1 MALAVRRIPGA
12 FSWRLVR
19 QASRR
24 LSWGVADQAMSSVS
38 NFAVNIYIARTLG
51 AVQYGAFALA
61 YVTYGFALNA
71 SRGLATDPLVV
82 RFSGTNPL
90 TWRRAV
96 ANCTGTAVVVGLV
109 AGAGVLAAATLLGGA
124 ARLAFLALG
133 LTLPALMLQD
143 SWRFSFFALGRGG
156 QAFLNDAIWTVALL
170 PALALLRVAGH
181 ANVFWFVFAWGAAAA
196 VAAAVGPLQARA
208 VPKLPGL
215 WKWISQNRD
224 LGPRYLAEG
233 TVNTASIQLRNY
245 GIGLILGLA
254 AVGYVQ
260 AAGTLMGPFMVIF
273 FGLGLVLVPEAARV
287 LRRSP
292 RHLALFCALVSAG
305 LVLLAL
311 AWGVVLL
318 VALPNGLGHLMLGS
332 LWLPTYPLVLPSTII
347 IMGACASTGPGVGLH
362 ALAAARRSLRAM
374 VITSALTVVFGLVGA
389 AAGGA
394 DGALWGTAVVSWIA
408 ALLYWWQL
416 RTALREPVRERERHN
431 VRSGR
436 SQSSQPE
443 EGPTEK
449 LSGTRTPAGDNGIP
463 RDGIPPSELTK
474 ARRPATGA
482 AVRVPAQ
489 DPRPQVG
496 KLDPCALEV
505 SPSAQGTANTREDN
519 AEQDLALTV
528 YSHANSRPDDQL
540 RRYRHAA
547 TTDPVLHALVQT
559 CVDWA
564 RCGFARPI
572 LEPDLLALARG
583 VLAETHP
590 DLRPDN
596 GEMDE
601 ALQRACQ
608 PVAAGQAALLRR
620 HQLADRTHTYDAFD
634 YVAAADDG
642 QGEDARPVTEM
653 TWRRLLDRATD
664 EDALNVGAAAYLR
677 GNIPVAVAASR
688 RAANGA
694 GLPDAQYALG
704 MALATRLDPPD
715 LAGARTWYTRAA
727 EAGHTR
733 AQYDLGVLL
742 ATRLDPPDLA
752 GARTWYTRAAEA
764 GDVDAQYDLG
774 VLLADLLDPP
784 DLAGARTWY
793 TRAAEAG
800 DIDAQY
806 NLGVLLADLLDP
818 PDLAG
823 ARTWYTRAAEAG
835 DADAQDAL
843 GRLLATRL
851 DPPDLAQ
858 ART

>member
-1 MALAVRRIPGA
+1 MTLAVRRIPAA

-82 RFSGTNPL
+82 RFSGTNL
-90 TWRRAV
+90 STWRRAV

-109 AGAGVLAAATLLGGA
+109 AGGGVLAAAMLLGGA
-124 ARLAFLALG
+124 TRLAFLALG

-143 SWRFSFFALGRGG
+143 SWRFSFFALGRGS
-156 QAFLNDAIWTVALL
+156 QAFLNDTIWTVTLL
-170 PALALLRVAGH
+170 PTLVLLRVAGH

-196 VAAAVGPLQARA
+196 VGAAVGPLQARV

-215 WKWISQNRD
+215 WGWISQNRD

-292 RHLALFCALVSAG
+292 RHLVLFCALVSAG

-311 AWGVVLL
+311 GWGVVLI

-332 LWLPTYPLVLPSTII
+332 LWRPTYPLVLPSTII

-362 ALAAARRSLRAM
+362 ALGAARRSLRAM
-374 VITSALTVVFGLVGA
+374 VLTSALTVAFGLVGA
-389 AAGGA
+389 VAGGA
-394 DGALWGTAVVSWIA
+394 YGAMWGTAVVSWIA

-416 RTALREPVRERERHN
+416 RTALREPVREWERHN

-436 SQSSQPE
+436 PQSSQPE

-449 LSGTRTPAGDNGIP
+449 LSGTRTAAGDNGSP
-463 RDGIPPSELTK
+463 HDGIPPAELTQAK
-474 ARRPATGA
+474 RPATGP
-482 AVRVPAQ
+482 AVRVSAQ
-489 DPRPQVG
+489 DPRPQVD

-505 SPSAQGTANTREDN
+505 SPSAHGNASTRED
-519 AEQDLALTV
+519 
-528 YSHANSRPDDQL
+528 YANSRPDDQL

-547 TTDPVLHALVQT
+547 TADPVLHALVET

-572 LEPDLLALARG
+572 RESDLLALARG
-583 VLAETHP
+583 VIAETQP

-596 GEMDE
+596 REMDE

-608 PVAAGQAALLRR
+608 PVAAAGQAALLRC
-620 HQLADRTHTYDAFD
+620 HQLADRTRAYDAFD
-634 YVAAADDG
+634 YVPAAADG

-653 TWRRLLDRATD
+653 TWQRLLDRATD
-664 EDALNVGAAAYLR
+664 EDALDVGVAAYLR

-688 RAANGA
+688 RAAAGA
-694 GLPDAQYALG
+694 SLPEAQYALG
-704 MALATRLDPPD
+704 MLLATRLDPPD
-715 LAGARTWYTRAA
+715 LAEARTWYTRAA
-727 EAGHTR
+727 EAGHT
-733 AQYDLGVLL
+733 
-742 ATRLDPPDLA
+742 
-752 GARTWYTRAAEA
+752 
-764 GDVDAQYDLG
+764 
-774 VLLADLLDPP
+774 
-784 DLAGARTWY
+784 
-793 TRAAEAG
+793 
-800 DIDAQY
+800 DAQY

-818 PDLAG
+818 PDLAE

-835 DADAQDAL
+835 DADAQYAL
-843 GRLLATRL
+843 RRLLATRL

-858 ART
+858 ARTWYTRT